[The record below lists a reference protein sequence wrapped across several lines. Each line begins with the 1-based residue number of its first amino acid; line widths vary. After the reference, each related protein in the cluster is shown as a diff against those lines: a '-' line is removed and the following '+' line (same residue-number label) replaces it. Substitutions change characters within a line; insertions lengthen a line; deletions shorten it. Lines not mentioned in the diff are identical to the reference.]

1 MPTHVRLTK
10 PLRSRPPGSTVTI
23 PVGLAQS
30 LSARRPSTTPGGYL
44 DPSAGEHPL
53 PPASAATTATS
64 PYPRPFA
71 EPPGL
76 ALVPPA
82 RPGYATQQ
90 PSACMAWN
98 DRPHVGSR
106 RSLLRSFARS
116 SSVPAR

>member
-1 MPTHVRLTK
+1 MPTRVRLTK

-23 PVGLAQS
+23 PDGLAQS
-30 LSARRPSTTPGGYL
+30 LIAAGRARPLGDTSTQ
-44 DPSAGEHPL
+44 ARANN